1 MSHVIFKSIDRRW
14 FACCWLGFCMQAAYG
29 FVLPETPLGG
39 AVILTVNGK
48 IDVKN
53 TPEAAVFDAAMLDA
67 LPQTSF
73 TTRTPWDKE
82 PVKFTGPR
90 LKDILQALKAK
101 GVNLKA
107 TALNDYK
114 INIPFDDAFK
124 YDVILA
130 RQMDGKVIGVRE
142 KGPLYVMYPFDAFPD
157 IKTSTYYSRC
167 IWQLK
172 SLTVE

>member
-1 MSHVIFKSIDRRW
+1 MSHVLFKLMGRRW
-14 FACCWLGFCMQAAYG
+14 LVCGLLGVCMLAAHA
-29 FVLPETPLGG
+29 FELPKTQPKG
-39 AVILTVNGK
+39 AIILTVNGK
-48 IDVKN
+48 IGIKN
-53 TPEAAVFDAAMLDA
+53 SPDAAVFDAAMLDA
-67 LPQTSF
+67 LPQISF

-82 PVKFTGPR
+82 PVKFTGPL

-107 TALNDYK
+107 VALNDYK

-130 RQMDGKVIGVRE
+130 RQMDGKVIGVRD
-142 KGPLYVMYPFDAFPD
+142 KGPLFVMYPFEAFPQ

-172 SLTVE
+172 SITVE